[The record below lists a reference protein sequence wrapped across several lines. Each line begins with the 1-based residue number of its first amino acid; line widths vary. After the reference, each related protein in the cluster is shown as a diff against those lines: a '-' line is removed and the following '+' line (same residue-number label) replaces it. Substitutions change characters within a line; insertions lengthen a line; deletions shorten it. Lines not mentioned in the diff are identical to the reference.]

1 MFKFFCAPIKEDKI
15 IISADS
21 VKYYSLEDQV
31 QIKDAL
37 EYHRRKEEY
46 HAAMVKMLE
55 VRMTRTI
62 KISEKMNKSSESLNP
77 KE

>member
-1 MFKFFCAPIKEDKI
+1 MFEFFSKPPSYKI
-15 IISADS
+15 LPSPTQI
-21 VKYYSLEDQV
+21 KYYSLEDQV

-62 KISEKMNKSSESLNP
+62 KISEKMNKLEQSLNP